1 MFGISAFAD
10 APFASFAGVQFSS
23 VSETATATDAVS
35 SQQIFVSAVSEAG
48 TATDSVA
55 VAASIFNAPVVESG
69 TATDAI
75 SSAQTFVSAVSETGT
90 STDSIS
96 SKQVFASTVTET
108 GTATDAVSSNQG
120 FAVAVTEAATATDVI
135 VGGFL
140 WNLIDDT
147 QTPNWTLVSTN
158 AVAIGMDGPFGG
170 AAFSAAPF
178 AGLAWEYIP
187 GSEWVEVSVG
197 PATTWQII
205 GTVN

>member
-1 MFGISAFAD
+1 VFGISAFAD

-35 SQQIFVSAVSEAG
+35 SLQTFLSTIAETG
-48 TATDSVA
+48 TATDSIA
-55 VAASIFNAPVVESG
+55 VAASTFNAPVVETA

-96 SKQVFASTVTET
+96 SKQVFASAVAEA

-120 FAVAVTEAATATDVI
+120 FSAAVAEAVTATDVI

-140 WNLIDDT
+140 WNLIDNA
-147 QTPNWTLVSTN
+147 QTANWTLVSTN
-158 AVAIGMDGPFGG
+158 AVVIGMDGPFGG
-170 AAFSAAPF
+170 AAFSATPF
-178 AGLAWEYIP
+178 AGLSWEYVP
-187 GSEWVEVSVG
+187 NVGWVEVTVA
-197 PATTWQII
+197 PATTWQTI

>member
-1 MFGISAFAD
+1 VFGISAFAA

-23 VSETATATDAVS
+23 VLETATATDAVS
-35 SQQIFVSAVSEAG
+35 GKQTFSTLIAETG
-48 TATDSVA
+48 TATDSIA
-55 VAASIFNAPVVESG
+55 VAASIFNAPVVETG
-69 TATDAI
+69 TAAD
-75 SSAQTFVSAVSETGT
+75 AVSSTQAFLSLIAETGA

-96 SKQVFASTVTET
+96 SKQVFASVIAEV

-120 FAVAVTEAATATDVI
+120 FVAAVTEAVTATDAF

-158 AVAIGMDGPFGG
+158 AVVIGMDGPFGG
-170 AAFSAAPF
+170 AAFSATPF
-178 AGLAWEYIP
+178 AGLAWQYIP
-187 GSEWVEVSVG
+187 GSEWVEVSVD
-197 PATTWQII
+197 PATDWQII

>member
-1 MFGISAFAD
+1 VFGISAFAD

-23 VSETATATDAVS
+23 ASETATATDAVS
-35 SQQIFVSAVSEAG
+35 SKQTFSTLIAE
-48 TATDSVA
+48 T
-55 VAASIFNAPVVESG
+55 G
-69 TATDAI
+69 TATDAV
-75 SSAQTFVSAVSETGT
+75 SSTQTFVSAVSETGT

-96 SKQVFASTVTET
+96 SSQTFVTTVSEA

-120 FAVAVTEAATATDVI
+120 FSVAVTETATATDVI

-140 WNLIDDT
+140 WNPIDNT

-158 AVAIGMDGPFGG
+158 AVVIGMDGPFGG
-170 AAFSAAPF
+170 AAFSATPF

-187 GSEWVEVSVG
+187 GSAWVDVSVN
-197 PATTWQII
+197 PATTWQTI